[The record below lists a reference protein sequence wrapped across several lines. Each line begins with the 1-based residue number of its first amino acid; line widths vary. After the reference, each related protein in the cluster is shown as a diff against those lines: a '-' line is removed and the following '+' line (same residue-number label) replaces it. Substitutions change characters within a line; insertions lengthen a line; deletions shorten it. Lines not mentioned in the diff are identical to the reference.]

1 MLNTHKIKVATSGK
15 YTPSTIVTNADLE
28 KIVETSDDWITSR
41 TGIKERR
48 KADIES
54 ATDMAY
60 YAALDAIERANY
72 DKSKIDLVIVAT
84 ITSERQTPSVANLVM
99 GRLGLKEGIMSF
111 DVNAA
116 CTGFVYALEIASS
129 LISTNQYQSALVIGA
144 ERLSNVIDYTDRNT
158 CILFGDGA
166 GAVVIE
172 ADPTAKASF
181 YNASKADLADV
192 LTVDKTIRMD
202 GKKVYQFAT
211 DVVEKSIRHI
221 LEVNQLTVDDI
232 DAILPHQANERII
245 LSVSKSMGIPMS
257 KFELNIASYGNTSA
271 ASIPILI
278 SEYQANNKNKRVL
291 LVGFGGGFTWGS
303 AIVEV

>member
-1 MLNTHKIKVATSGK
+1 MNTHNIKVVASGK
-15 YTPSTIVTNADLE
+15 YAPEKIITNKDLE
-28 KIVETSDDWITSR
+28 AIVETSDEWIRTR
-41 TGIKERR
+41 TGIHERR
-48 KADIES
+48 KAETETS
-54 ATDMAY
+54 TDMAY
-60 YAALDAIERANY
+60 YAALNAIETYGY

-84 ITSERQTPSVANLVM
+84 ITSERQTPSVANMVM
-99 GRLGLKEGIMSF
+99 GRLGLREGIMSF

-129 LISTNQYQSALVIGA
+129 LISTNQYKSALVVGS
-144 ERLSNVIDYTDRNT
+144 ERLSSVLDYTDRNT

-166 GAVVIE
+166 GAVIIE
-172 ADPTAKASF
+172 QNINAKASY
-181 YNASKADLADV
+181 YNASKADMTDI

-202 GKKVYQFAT
+202 GKKVYVFAT

-221 LEVNQLTVDDI
+221 LEVNHLTIDDI

-245 LSVSKSMGIPMS
+245 QSVAKSMDIPMS
-257 KFELNIASYGNTSA
+257 KFELNIATYGNTSA

-278 SEYQANNKNKRVL
+278 AEYMTKHQNKRVL

-303 AIVEV
+303 AIIEV

>member
-1 MLNTHKIKVATSGK
+1 MNLHNVKVVASGK
-15 YTPSTIVTNADLE
+15 YTPEKIVTNKDLE
-28 KIVETSDDWITSR
+28 QIVETSDEWIRTR
-41 TGIKERR
+41 TGIQERR
-48 KADIES
+48 KAELETS
-54 ATDMAY
+54 TDMAY
-60 YAALDAIERANY
+60 FAAKDAIESSGY
-72 DKSKIDLVIVAT
+72 DRNKIDLVIVAT

-129 LISTNQYQSALVIGA
+129 LISTNQYQSALVIGS
-144 ERLSNVIDYTDRNT
+144 EKLSSVLDYTDRNT

-172 ADPTAKASF
+172 QNPQAKASY
-181 YNASKADLADV
+181 YNASKADMTDI

-202 GKKVYQFAT
+202 GKKVYVFAT
-211 DVVEKSIRHI
+211 DVVERSIRHI
-221 LEVNQLTVDDI
+221 LEVNHLTIDDI

-245 LSVSKSMGIPMS
+245 QSVAKSMNIPME
-257 KFELNIASYGNTSA
+257 KFELNIATYGNTSA

-278 SEYQANNKNKRVL
+278 AEYREKYKNKRVL